1 MDDSS
6 AAGRASSCLQGAGQA
21 RNGGWSDSR
30 GRERRGEGGGT
41 TVAGTIDLAAV
52 WAATTDEL
60 ADEIVSAQQRAY
72 LRLTRLRAIV
82 EDTAL
87 LSVPDAFTRDV
98 IESRLRPAITDALSR
113 RLGRPI
119 QVAVTVRPPDGS
131 GRPIG
136 TIYSSNV
143 DVEHPAGAGYDG
155 PGQIGFDA
163 RPSNQEH
170 GDPGHGDREHG
181 DREGGDREGGDR
193 EGGGYPAPP
202 PPQQSTAV
210 PPHHPQQSTDPAQ
223 HFFGLAD
230 EPRAG
235 QVPAARGHRDHDQGA
250 LFPTGYQTVYQ
261 PAEPP
266 DGQQHGRSGPATS
279 GEALHGGA
287 PDGGDPRNERN
298 RNDRTQGGQHQGER
312 KQEQRDQGR
321 HPGSRGPSG
330 HPQQG
335 QQQPYPQR
343 GAAQQRSTDD
353 RNTDPRGVAATRS
366 SNQFGVDARSP
377 EPRYRDAN
385 LGGRDESGI
394 RGTGRDGGTDSGPGR
409 GGSPA
414 DHRRGMQDD
423 RRPGGAG
430 DSGGNR
436 LNPKYMFE
444 TFVIGSSN
452 RFAHAAS
459 VAVAESPAK
468 AYNPLFIYGSSGL
481 GKTHLLH
488 AIGHYAT
495 TLGNARSVRY
505 VSTEEFTNDFINS
518 LRDDK
523 TSAFQRR
530 YRDVDILLI
539 DDIQFLENRER
550 TQEEFFHTFN
560 TLHNANKQIVITSD
574 RSPRQL
580 ATLEDRMRTRFEW
593 GLLADI
599 QPPDLETR
607 IAILQKKAA
616 QERMYAPPDVLEFIA
631 SRVSNSIRELEGAL
645 IRVTAFAS
653 LTRATVELSLAEE
666 VLRDFI
672 PDGSGPEINAD
683 QIMVSTA
690 DYFGVSLEDLRG
702 QSRSRVLVNARQVAM
717 YLCREL
723 TELSLPRI
731 GQAFGGR
738 DHTTVMHADR
748 KIRQQMAE
756 RRSLYNQIAELT
768 NRIKQNT

>member
-1 MDDSS
+1 M
-6 AAGRASSCLQGAGQA
+6 
-21 RNGGWSDSR
+21 
-30 GRERRGEGGGT
+30 
-41 TVAGTIDLAAV
+41 AGTIDLAAV
-52 WAATTDEL
+52 WTAATDEL
-60 ADEIVSAQQRAY
+60 ADEIISAQQRAY

-98 IESRLRPAITDALSR
+98 IESRLRPAITEALTR

-119 QVAVTVRPPDGS
+119 QVAVTVRIAEDAA
-131 GRPIG
+131 GRPAG
-136 TIYSSNV
+136 TVYRSGPEAAPVVTGPSV
-143 DVEHPAGAGYDG
+143 DDHPDFRPPAYD
-155 PGQIGFDA
+155 D
-163 RPSNQEH
+163 
-170 GDPGHGDREHG
+170 
-181 DREGGDREGGDR
+181 
-193 EGGGYPAPP
+193 PAPP
-202 PPQQSTAV
+202 YQREAGPPEQSGEEPPAAGPPERDGHRPPRVPVSRDGGQDTLFGVAFAEP
-210 PPHHPQQSTDPAQ
+210 PPHHPAPERHGVEERHRPA
-223 HFFGLAD
+223 GPDAD
-230 EPRAG
+230 LRGYEPA
-235 QVPAARGHRDHDQGA
+235 
-250 LFPTGYQTVYQ
+250 Y
-261 PAEPP
+261 
-266 DGQQHGRSGPATS
+266 
-279 GEALHGGA
+279 
-287 PDGGDPRNERN
+287 
-298 RNDRTQGGQHQGER
+298 
-312 KQEQRDQGR
+312 RDQGR
-321 HPGSRGPSG
+321 APRD
-330 HPQQG
+330 PQG
-335 QQQPYPQR
+335 
-343 GAAQQRSTDD
+343 
-353 RNTDPRGVAATRS
+353 PRGLA
-366 SNQFGVDARSP
+366 
-377 EPRYRDAN
+377 
-385 LGGRDESGI
+385 
-394 RGTGRDGGTDSGPGR
+394 RDGATDSGPGR
-409 GGSPA
+409 AGV
-414 DHRRGMQDD
+414 DHRPGAGD
-423 RRPGGAG
+423 RRPGGTE
-430 DSGGNR
+430 SSGNR

-488 AIGHYAT
+488 AIGHYAQ

-574 RSPRQL
+574 RSPKQL
-580 ATLEDRMRTRFEW
+580 ATLEDRLRTRFEW

-616 QERMYAPPDVLEFIA
+616 QERLYAPPDVLEFIA

-653 LTRATVELSLAEE
+653 LTRSNVELSLAEE

-672 PDGSGPEINAD
+672 PDGAGPEITAD
-683 QIMVSTA
+683 QIMVSTSE
-690 DYFGVSLEDLRG
+690 YFGVSLEDLRG
-702 QSRSRVLVNARQVAM
+702 HSRSRVLVNARQVAM

-723 TELSLPRI
+723 TDLSLPRI

>member
-1 MDDSS
+1 VADTVD
-6 AAGRASSCLQGAGQA
+6 L
-21 RNGGWSDSR
+21 GG
-30 GRERRGEGGGT
+30 
-41 TVAGTIDLAAV
+41 V
-52 WAATTDEL
+52 WAAATDEL
-60 ADEIVSAQQRAY
+60 ADEIASAQQRAY

-87 LSVPDAFTRDV
+87 LSVPDTYTRDV
-98 IESRLRPAITDALSR
+98 IESRLRLAITEALSR

-119 QVAVTVRPPDGS
+119 QVAVTVRPPEDGS
-131 GRPIG
+131 GRPG
-136 TIYSSNV
+136 TVY
-143 DVEHPAGAGYDG
+143 GT
-155 PGQIGFDA
+155 
-163 RPSNQEH
+163 
-170 GDPGHGDREHG
+170 
-181 DREGGDREGGDR
+181 
-193 EGGGYPAPP
+193 PP
-202 PPQQSTAV
+202 PEPPTQPPAHYADSQPPVYPDRYPQQSAPVYDDGPTGSA
-210 PPHHPQQSTDPAQ
+210 
-223 HFFGLAD
+223 
-230 EPRAG
+230 
-235 QVPAARGHRDHDQGA
+235 QVPFAPGVPSARDGQEALFAAPLPMGQPEPAKSAVVEEKPKADAPRQIPHYQDGQNDAGGHRMA
-250 LFPTGYQTVYQ
+250 
-261 PAEPP
+261 AEPVQLR
-266 DGQQHGRSGPATS
+266 DNSRRSDDRASLSGPDRRDDT
-279 GEALHGGA
+279 LQMRHGG
-287 PDGGDPRNERN
+287 DN
-298 RNDRTQGGQHQGER
+298 
-312 KQEQRDQGR
+312 
-321 HPGSRGPSG
+321 
-330 HPQQG
+330 
-335 QQQPYPQR
+335 
-343 GAAQQRSTDD
+343 
-353 RNTDPRGVAATRS
+353 
-366 SNQFGVDARSP
+366 
-377 EPRYRDAN
+377 
-385 LGGRDESGI
+385 
-394 RGTGRDGGTDSGPGR
+394 GPGR
-409 GGSPA
+409 SPLSGQQA
-414 DHRRGMQDD
+414 GN
-423 RRPGGAG
+423 RPGGN
-430 DSGGNR
+430 DGNR

-452 RFAHAAS
+452 RFAHAAA

-495 TLGNARSVRY
+495 TLGHARSVRY

-523 TSAFQRR
+523 TQAFQRR

-560 TLHNANKQIVITSD
+560 TLHNANKQIVISSD

-616 QERMYAPPDVLEFIA
+616 QERMYAPDDVLEFIA
-631 SRVSNSIRELEGAL
+631 SRVSSSIRELEGAL

-653 LTRATVELSLAEE
+653 LTRSTVQLSLAEE
-666 VLRDFI
+666 VLRDFM
-672 PDGSGPEINAD
+672 PDGAGPEITAD

-702 QSRSRVLVNARQVAM
+702 HSRSRVLVNARQVAM

-723 TELSLPRI
+723 TDLSLPRI

-748 KIRQQMAE
+748 KIRQHMAE

>member
-1 MDDSS
+1 
-6 AAGRASSCLQGAGQA
+6 
-21 RNGGWSDSR
+21 
-30 GRERRGEGGGT
+30 
-41 TVAGTIDLAAV
+41 VADQVDLSGV
-52 WAATTDEL
+52 WKATLDEL
-60 ADEIVSAQQRAY
+60 ADEISSRQQRAY
-72 LRLTRLRAIV
+72 LQLTQLRAIV

-87 LSVPDAFTRDV
+87 LAVPDAFTRDV
-98 IESRLRPAITDALSR
+98 IESRLRPAITEALSR
-113 RLGRPI
+113 RLNRPI
-119 QVAVTVRPPDGS
+119 QVAVTVKPPEDGT
-131 GRPIG
+131 GLPGKVYG
-136 TIYSSNV
+136 TP
-143 DVEHPAGAGYDG
+143 VEPMPDDAAEPQPRHYADPPRQSEQPAYDPYP
-155 PGQIGFDA
+155 PGSAQRSTPA
-163 RPSNQEH
+163 
-170 GDPGHGDREHG
+170 
-181 DREGGDREGGDR
+181 
-193 EGGGYPAPP
+193 YP
-202 PPQQSTAV
+202 
-210 PPHHPQQSTDPAQ
+210 
-223 HFFGLAD
+223 
-230 EPRAG
+230 RN
-235 QVPAARGHRDHDQGA
+235 VPAARGGQEA
-250 LFPTGYQTVYQ
+250 LFGDPLPAPPSHPAPPQQPSFGRPPAPTTHGPERPDSNDA
-261 PAEPP
+261 PAHRMAADPSQLRDNQRRQDDRP
-266 DGQQHGRSGPATS
+266 T
-279 GEALHGGA
+279 LLGA
-287 PDGGDPRNERN
+287 DRDDTLQMRGGDN
-298 RNDRTQGGQHQGER
+298 
-312 KQEQRDQGR
+312 
-321 HPGSRGPSG
+321 
-330 HPQQG
+330 
-335 QQQPYPQR
+335 
-343 GAAQQRSTDD
+343 
-353 RNTDPRGVAATRS
+353 
-366 SNQFGVDARSP
+366 
-377 EPRYRDAN
+377 
-385 LGGRDESGI
+385 
-394 RGTGRDGGTDSGPGR
+394 GPGR
-409 GGSPA
+409 SPH
-414 DHRRGMQDD
+414 DIRPSSNPRGTND
-423 RRPGGAG
+423 
-430 DSGGNR
+430 GNR

-452 RFAHAAS
+452 RFAHAAA

-495 TLGNARSVRY
+495 TLGHARSVRY

-523 TSAFQRR
+523 TQAFQRR

-560 TLHNANKQIVITSD
+560 TLHNANKQIVISSD

-616 QERMYAPPDVLEFIA
+616 QERMYAPDDVLEFIA

-653 LTRATVELSLAEE
+653 LTRSAVQLSLAEE
-666 VLRDFI
+666 VLRDFM
-672 PDGSGPEINAD
+672 PDGAGPEITAD

-702 QSRSRVLVNARQVAM
+702 HSRSRVLVNARQVAM

-723 TELSLPRI
+723 TDLSLPRI

-748 KIRQQMAE
+748 KIRQHMAE